1 MIFLQKKINTTFT
14 SLIKKVID
22 IGKIGVILY
31 IVKWYV
37 PSKKEG
43 NMQTLKDNQMHFYE
57 SPCLTVIAVGEDVVT
72 LSNDPFVKDEYPNF
86 D

>member
-1 MIFLQKKINTTFT
+1 
-14 SLIKKVID
+14 
-22 IGKIGVILY
+22 
-31 IVKWYV
+31 
-37 PSKKEG
+37 
-43 NMQTLKDNQMHFYE
+43 MQTLKDNQMDFYE

>member
-1 MIFLQKKINTTFT
+1 MKIP
-14 SLIKKVID
+14 ID
-22 IGKIGVILY
+22 ICKIGVILY
-31 IVKWYV
+31 TVKWYV

-43 NMQTLKDNQMHFYE
+43 NMQTLKDNPMDFYE
-57 SPCLTVIAVGEDVVT
+57 SPCLTVIAVEEDVVT